1 MADRG
6 GVHFF
11 LYEDCLIRVPTEDLA
26 PKFGSILLARH
37 LPLRSG
43 DVVLDLGAGAG
54 LIGILAARRG
64 HRVVATDVVPVYT
77 ECLRANALL
86 NGVGSRLEARI
97 GDLFAPV
104 TAESFDV
111 IAANP
116 PQLPTPPDREWSD
129 AQSRMDNGGPDGWL
143 LLDRIIHEGP
153 AYLAPGGRLV
163 FTLFGFLGVERA
175 LEKLRA
181 AGLVPSVLVR
191 DEQPFPRIARER
203 LEHIRGV
210 SPEAASLE
218 GRPAACTRLVVCGSK
233 PLSKNNL
240 TGEVPETA

>member
-26 PKFGSILLARH
+26 PKFGSVLLARH
-37 LPLRSG
+37 LPLRPG

-64 HRVVATDVVPVYT
+64 HRVVATDVVPVYA

-97 GDLFAPV
+97 GDLFEPV

-111 IAANP
+111 IATNP
-116 PQLPTPPDREWSD
+116 PQLPTPPDHEWHD
-129 AQSRMDNGGPDGWL
+129 AQSRMDNGGSDGWL
-143 LLDRIIHEGP
+143 LLDRIIQEGP
-153 AYLAPGGRLV
+153 AYLAPRGRLV

-181 AGLVPSVLVR
+181 AGLVPSVLAR
-191 DEQPFPRIARER
+191 DEQSFPRLARER
-203 LEHIRGV
+203 LEYIRGV
-210 SPEAASLE
+210 SPEAATLE
-218 GRPAACTRLVVCGSK
+218 GGPAVCTRLVVCGSK

-240 TGEVPETA
+240 TGEIPETA